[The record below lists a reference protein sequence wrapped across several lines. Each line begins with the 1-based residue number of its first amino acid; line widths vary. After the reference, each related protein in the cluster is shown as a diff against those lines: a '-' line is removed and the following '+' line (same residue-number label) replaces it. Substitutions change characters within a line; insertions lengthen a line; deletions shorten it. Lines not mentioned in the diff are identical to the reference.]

1 MLTGLLFKCKENMMG
16 VLNKFFAPSPF
27 AQLQEHSNKVHEC
40 VKLLQP
46 LADAL
51 LAQDYDKIEE
61 LHNLMSKTEHEA
73 DKIKTK
79 LRDHISKMYFLSV
92 GRAEISEYLAY
103 QDDVADAAED
113 FAVLL
118 LLRKTK
124 VPNEVQDDF
133 KALVSQVINV
143 SERLMSLAEKISSL
157 AEAAFGGEEAEEF
170 LAEIVKIGEEEWKV
184 DKLERKFARKFYGME
199 DKLDPITIMFL
210 DKYCKKL
217 SEVSNNAE
225 KTAKYLRIIIRKK

>member
-1 MLTGLLFKCKENMMG
+1 MG

-27 AQLQEHSNKVHEC
+27 AQLQKHSKKVHEC

-46 LADAL
+46 LTDAL
-51 LAQDYDKIEE
+51 LAQEYDKIEE
-61 LHNLMSKTEHEA
+61 LHNLMSRTEHEA
-73 DKIKTK
+73 DKLKTE
-79 LRDHISKMYFLSV
+79 LRDRISKMYFLSV
-92 GRAEISEYLAY
+92 GRTEISEYLAY

-124 VPNEVQDDF
+124 VPEELKDDF
-133 KALVSQVINV
+133 KALIKQVINV
-143 SERLMSLAEKISSL
+143 SEALMELADKISSL
-157 AEAAFGGEEAEEF
+157 SEAAFGGEEAEEF
-170 LAEIVKIGEEEWKV
+170 LAEIAKIGEKEWKV
-184 DKLERKFARKFYGME
+184 DRLERKFAQKFYSME
-199 DKLDPITIMFL
+199 DELDPITIMFL

-217 SEVSNNAE
+217 SQVSNNAE